1 MLTCFPTENTA
12 ARMPVHIIFLFF
24 TIFIFVLLLSMQ
36 HNTFHHMTFD
46 QMDIIII
53 ICSLLQSK
61 TKRKLLLPEKA
72 DCHQCLCNRLR
83 EAANRD
89 SRSGQSE
96 NGIRAQH
103 LNAFLSIRS
112 QYFKIIYFFRLIL
125 YAYYAFLE
133 YSSPL
138 VPKLLTRVCQHYHTL
153 FRRREMF
160 PKRSHTQQVTR
171 TFRYQAREEGSDTKN
186 ITCQSTIK

>member
-1 MLTCFPTENTA
+1 MFSVA
-12 ARMPVHIIFLFF
+12 I
-24 TIFIFVLLLSMQ
+24 
-36 HNTFHHMTFD
+36 
-46 QMDIIII
+46 
-53 ICSLLQSK
+53 K
-61 TKRKLLLPEKA
+61 KKKRKLLLPEKA
-72 DCHQCLCNRLR
+72 DCHQCLCNKLR
-83 EAANRD
+83 EAANKD

-96 NGIRAQH
+96 NRITAQH
-103 LNAFLSIRS
+103 LNAFLLIRS
-112 QYFKIIYFFRLIL
+112 QYFKIIYFFTLIL

-153 FRRREMF
+153 FRKREMF